1 MGSIATDKIETRL
14 FINGNF
20 TESSDGKTFQ
30 IKSPATRE
38 VVAHVSEASEQDT
51 DAAVAAAKAAFP
63 AWSALS
69 PADRGVYLKKLAAL
83 LHETSDEL
91 SRLEALSMG
100 RPVST
105 YFDAHAAASTFEH
118 YAETGWEAQGVSSL
132 NTPGFV
138 NMTFKQPYGVVAAII
153 PWNVPLVFFA
163 NKVAPALAAGNTVVL
178 KSSEKAPLTSAK
190 VATLIARVGFPAG
203 VLNVIS
209 GHGATSGAILSSHM
223 DVRALSFTGS
233 CRTGRL
239 IQAAA
244 AKSNLKHVVLELGG
258 KSPAVVFDDCDL
270 DAAVEETQHSVQFN
284 SGQVCMA
291 NSRVYVQD
299 TIADRFVEAF
309 KQKFANVSAGD
320 PLDAKTTHG
329 PQADEAQ
336 YNTVQRYIEAG
347 KASSTLALGGT
358 KEVRGLS
365 GPSEQGYF
373 VPPTVFLHSPEDAAV
388 MKEEIFGPV
397 VNINTF
403 KTEEEVIAKAND
415 SEFGLYSSVY
425 TKNIDRALRF
435 AKALEAGTVG
445 INCTSPV
452 IARDMPFGG
461 YKSSGVGREG
471 FGHSLDNFLETKTVL
486 IKIKS

>member
-1 MGSIATDKIETRL
+1 MGSIGKIETRL
-14 FINGNF
+14 FINGKF
-20 TESSDGKTFQ
+20 VESSDGKTFP

-38 VVAHVSEASEQDT
+38 VVAEVYEASEKDT

-69 PADRGVYLKKLAAL
+69 PAERGAYLKKLAAL
-83 LHETSDEL
+83 LVESGEEL

-100 RPVST
+100 RPVSL
-105 YFDAHAAASTFEH
+105 YFDHRAAASTFEH
-118 YAETGWEAQGVSSL
+118 YAEAGYEVQGVSSL

-190 VATLIARVGFPAG
+190 AATLIEKAGFPPG
-203 VLNVIS
+203 VINVIS
-209 GHGATSGAILSSHM
+209 GHGQTSGAILSSHM

-258 KSPAVVFDDCDL
+258 KSPAIIFDDCDL
-270 DAAVEETQHSVQFN
+270 EDAVKETKFSIQYN

-291 NSRVYVQD
+291 NSRIYVQD
-299 TIADRFVEAF
+299 TLADKFIEAF
-309 KQKFANVSAGD
+309 KEQFAKVSAGD
-320 PLDAKTTHG
+320 PLDPNTNHG
-329 PQADEAQ
+329 PQADSAQ
-336 YNTVQRYIEAG
+336 FDTVHKYIAAG
-347 KASSTLALGGT
+347 KSTGTLALGGT
-358 KEVRGLS
+358 ADVPGLS
-365 GPSEQGYF
+365 ESAQQGYF
-373 VPPTVFLHSPEDAAV
+373 VPPTIFLHTPEEAAV

-415 SEFGLYSSVY
+415 SEFGLYAAVY
-425 TKNIDRALRF
+425 TKDINRAMRF
-435 AKALEAGTVG
+435 AKALEAGTVAV
-445 INCTSPV
+445 NCTSPTT
-452 IARDMPFGG
+452 ARDMPFGG
-461 YKSSGVGREG
+461 YKSSGSGREG
-471 FGHSLDNFLETKTVL
+471 FGHSLNNFLETKTVL
-486 IKIKS
+486 IKVK

>member
-1 MGSIATDKIETRL
+1 MGSIDKIETRL
-14 FINGNF
+14 FINGKF
-20 TESSDGKTFQ
+20 VESSDGKTFP
-30 IKSPATRE
+30 IRSPTTRE
-38 VVAHVSEASEQDT
+38 VVAEVHEASEKDT

-69 PADRGVYLKKLAAL
+69 PADRGTYFKRLAAL
-83 LHETSDEL
+83 LVESGEEF

-105 YFDAHAAASTFEH
+105 YFDNRAAASTFEH
-118 YAETGWEAQGVSSL
+118 YAEAGYEAQGVSSL

-190 VATLIARVGFPAG
+190 AATLIEKAGFPPG
-203 VLNVIS
+203 VINVIS
-209 GHGATSGAILSSHM
+209 GHGQTSGAILSSHM

-258 KSPAVVFDDCDL
+258 KSPAIIFDDCDL
-270 DAAVEETQHSVQFN
+270 EDAVNETKHSIQFN

-291 NSRVYVQD
+291 NSRIYVQD
-299 TIADRFVEAF
+299 TLADKFVEAF
-309 KQKFANVSAGD
+309 KEQFAKVTPGD
-320 PLDAKTTHG
+320 PLDANTNHG
-329 PQADEAQ
+329 PQADSVQ
-336 YNTVQRYIEAG
+336 YDTVHKYIAAG
-347 KASSTLALGGT
+347 KSSGELALGGT
-358 KEVRGLS
+358 QDVPGLS
-365 GPSEQGYF
+365 EPTQHGYF
-373 VPPTVFLHSPEDAAV
+373 VSPTVFLHTPEDAVV

-415 SEFGLYSSVY
+415 SEFGLYAAVY
-425 TKNIDRALRF
+425 TKDINRAMRF
-435 AKALEAGTVG
+435 AKALEAGTVAV
-445 INCTSPV
+445 NCTSPTT
-452 IARDMPFGG
+452 ARDLPFGG
-461 YKSSGVGREG
+461 FKSSGVGREG
-471 FGHSLDNFLETKTVL
+471 FGHSLNNFLETKTVL
-486 IKIKS
+486 IKVK

>member
-1 MGSIATDKIETRL
+1 
-14 FINGNF
+14 
-20 TESSDGKTFQ
+20 
-30 IKSPATRE
+30 
-38 VVAHVSEASEQDT
+38 
-51 DAAVAAAKAAFP
+51 
-63 AWSALS
+63 
-69 PADRGVYLKKLAAL
+69 
-83 LHETSDEL
+83 
-91 SRLEALSMG
+91 MG

-105 YFDAHAAASTFEH
+105 YFDAHAAAATFEH
-118 YAETGWEAQGVSSL
+118 YAETGYDAQGVSSL

-138 NMTFKQPYGVVAAII
+138 NMTFRQPYGVVAAII

-178 KSSEKAPLTSAK
+178 KSSEKAPLTSAH
-190 VATLIARVGFPAG
+190 VATLVEKVGFLPG
-203 VLNVIS
+203 VLNIIS
-209 GHGATSGAILSSHM
+209 GHGQTSGAILSSHM

-244 AKSNLKHVVLELGG
+244 AKSNLKHVILELGG
-258 KSPAVVFDDCDL
+258 KSPAIIFDDCDL
-270 DAAVEETQHSVQFN
+270 DDAVSETQYSVQFN

-291 NSRVYVQD
+291 NSRIYVQD

-309 KQKFANVSAGD
+309 KERFGNVAAGD
-320 PLDAKTTHG
+320 PLNEKTTHG
-329 PQADEAQ
+329 PQADEVQ
-336 YNTVQRYIEAG
+336 YNTVHKYIEAG
-347 KASSTLALGGT
+347 KASGTLAMGGT
-358 KEVRGLS
+358 KEVSGLADDK
-365 GPSEQGYF
+365 GYF
-373 VPPTVFLHSPEDAAV
+373 VPPTVFLHTPEEAVV

-403 KTEEEVIAKAND
+403 KTEMEVIAKAND

-435 AKALEAGTVG
+435 AKALEAGTVAV
-445 INCTSPV
+445 NCTSPMT
-452 IARDMPFGG
+452 ARDMPFGG

-471 FGHSLDNFLETKTVL
+471 FGHSLNNFLETKTVL

>member
-1 MGSIATDKIETRL
+1 MGSTDKIETRL
-14 FINGNF
+14 FINGKF
-20 TESSDGKTFQ
+20 VESSDGKTFP
-30 IKSPATRE
+30 IRSPTSRE
-38 VVAHVSEASEQDT
+38 VVAEVHEASEKDT

-69 PADRGVYLKKLAAL
+69 PADRGMYFKRLAAL
-83 LHETSDEL
+83 LVESGEEF

-105 YFDAHAAASTFEH
+105 YFDNQAAASTFEH
-118 YAETGWEAQGVSSL
+118 YAEAGYEAQGVSSL

-190 VATLIARVGFPAG
+190 AATLIEKAGFPPG
-203 VLNVIS
+203 VINVIS
-209 GHGATSGAILSSHM
+209 GHGQTSGAILSSHM

-258 KSPAVVFDDCDL
+258 KSPAIIFDDCDL
-270 DAAVEETQHSVQFN
+270 EDAVNETKHSIQFN

-291 NSRVYVQD
+291 NSRIYVQD
-299 TIADRFVEAF
+299 TLANKFVEAF
-309 KQKFANVSAGD
+309 KEQFAKVTPGD
-320 PLDAKTTHG
+320 PLDANTNHG
-329 PQADEAQ
+329 PQADSVQ
-336 YNTVQRYIEAG
+336 YDTVHKYIAAG
-347 KASSTLALGGT
+347 KSSGKLALGGT
-358 KEVRGLS
+358 QDVPGL
-365 GPSEQGYF
+365 PEPTQHGYF
-373 VPPTVFLHSPEDAAV
+373 VPPTVFLHTPEDAVV

-403 KTEEEVIAKAND
+403 KTEEEAIAKAND
-415 SEFGLYSSVY
+415 SEFGLYAAVY
-425 TKNIDRALRF
+425 TKDINRAMRF
-435 AKALEAGTVG
+435 AKALEAGTVAV
-445 INCTSPV
+445 NCTSPTT
-452 IARDMPFGG
+452 ARDMPFGG
-461 YKSSGVGREG
+461 FKSSGVGREG
-471 FGHSLDNFLETKTVL
+471 FGHSLNNFLETKTVL
-486 IKIKS
+486 IKVK